1 VRSSSVYMDVE
12 TLREMSFHTYC
23 APGTGSAL
31 LQDAASKFKGRLL
44 PPDDYTVLQR
54 IGELAYELHEDVK
67 VFDISRALDRV
78 RALKHGIIKTPAV
91 VVQGKKHEGLD
102 SILQLLP

>member
-1 VRSSSVYMDVE
+1 MRSSSVYMDVE
-12 TLREMSFHTYC
+12 TLREMSFHSYC

-44 PPDDYTVLQR
+44 SPEDHTVLQR

-67 VFDISRALDRV
+67 VFDISRALDRM
-78 RALKHGIIKTPAV
+78 RALKHGIQKTPAV

-102 SILQLLP
+102 KILALLP